1 MKKIVLFLLGLISLS
16 FVGCEDDK
24 YFTSF
29 SSSSD
34 LEGIWVCVDTNDY
47 YGMSFEFSEK
57 EITYMWYKGGI
68 IDDDIY
74 YYEIITGDILNG
86 TTMVYEF
93 DKQTQ
98 TIYASGVNAGTVNRL
113 GKNKMFFNSNFWML
127 HGGLYQR
134 VKKIEP
140 KGWIDIIETNPDT
153 PYNSNAKNGTLPGKF
168 TINAQGRQVQFS
180 QGNLQ
185 YKASTQKWRFAVQQ
199 YYYVGKKNQ
208 NITNTH
214 DGWIDLFG
222 WGTGNNPTN
231 ASTNETAYSTFVDW
245 GVNKI
250 LNGGN
255 TANQWRTLTKEEWEY
270 LFHGRTDADKLFAF
284 GSVNGTNGVIL
295 LPDS

>member
-16 FVGCEDDK
+16 FVGCDDDK

-34 LEGIWVCVDTNDY
+34 LEGIWVCVDTNNY

-134 VKKIEP
+134 VKKIE
-140 KGWIDIIETNPDT
+140 
-153 PYNSNAKNGTLPGKF
+153 
-168 TINAQGRQVQFS
+168 
-180 QGNLQ
+180 
-185 YKASTQKWRFAVQQ
+185 QKW
-199 YYYVGKKNQ
+199 
-208 NITNTH
+208 
-214 DGWIDLFG
+214 
-222 WGTGNNPTN
+222 
-231 ASTNETAYSTFVDW
+231 
-245 GVNKI
+245 
-250 LNGGN
+250 
-255 TANQWRTLTKEEWEY
+255 
-270 LFHGRTDADKLFAF
+270 
-284 GSVNGTNGVIL
+284 
-295 LPDS
+295 